1 MTYERETTQL
11 DGKLCSSCVAR
22 GRKTCA
28 PHRPSRD
35 QEKEA
40 WQAITRNHPAL
51 ARLLQEPELKAIMQ
65 AFDADLYVDAVVVP
79 NLPAEPLKGRRRAP
93 D

>member
-1 MTYERETTQL
+1 MSEKPPSWMESYAVPVLPEGERLVRLTGLPEI
-11 DGKLCSSCVAR
+11 
-22 GRKTCA
+22 RK
-28 PHRPSRD
+28 
-35 QEKEA
+35 KEA